1 MGTKCPAV
9 QRGYQRMKAVFFRM
23 CAQTYSNADPEL
35 PGIHF
40 HHRRTV
46 SAPAGSVNYP
56 RYSPGIPDEKT
67 VYGHKNGTAVA

>member
-1 MGTKCPAV
+1 
-9 QRGYQRMKAVFFRM
+9 MKAVFFQIR
-23 CAQTYSNADPEL
+23 AQTYSNADPEL

-46 SAPAGSVNYP
+46 SAPAGSVTYP
-56 RYSPGIPDEKT
+56 VIHRVSLTKQT